1 MVSLEFAGGR
11 ASFISRQIFAT
22 ILEGRFEMEIDHSI
36 RNAFQ
41 MPTPMKISGRSSSIT
56 AAFVSAIV
64 PQIYPT
70 DDEIKTALDILGMS
84 PDNVSCAYC
93 GAQATEWDHFR
104 PLVANQKPTGF
115 ISEIRNLVPSCGK
128 CNQSKGNKYWLNWIT
143 SNAKRSPKSRKITNL
158 EQRIERLKE
167 YERWGNVKPIDLSSM
182 IPLDEWEEHWAN
194 WRTVLDMMT
203 NAQYHATTLKRLIEE
218 KMGALA
224 RH

>member
-1 MVSLEFAGGR
+1 
-11 ASFISRQIFAT
+11 
-22 ILEGRFEMEIDHSI
+22 MEIDHSI

-41 MPTPMKISGRSSSIT
+41 MPTLMKISGRSSSIT

-70 DDEIKTALDILGMS
+70 DNEIKTALDILRMS

-93 GAQATEWDHFR
+93 GAQTTEWDHLR

-128 CNQSKGNKYWLNWIT
+128 CNQSKGNKYWMDWIM
-143 SNAKRSPKSRKITNL
+143 SDAKWSPKSRKITNL
-158 EQRIERLKE
+158 KQRIARLKE

-182 IPLDEWEEHWAN
+182 IPLDEWEQHWAN
-194 WRTVLDMMT
+194 WRAVLDMMT
-203 NAQYHATTLKRLIEE
+203 NAQYHATTLKRVIKE
-218 KMGALA
+218 KMGALT